1 MPGLQMFKRSFYSNL
16 GANQPLAAGTVNLGC
31 TRGRGSST
39 RMFSYCKQHS
49 KASSLC
55 INDFITMP
63 NQSNQ
68 SIQSGDESCVPE
80 TIQLSSI
87 ATLSS
92 GIWFLNAST
101 TTVNDCQILTI
112 DSGAS
117 LYIITK
123 TLVNKGKIINNGS
136 ILLSGGIINNSGIIT
151 NNSSITNIGTINN
164 GDNIGCKQGTLING
178 PSSTFTGPQPTNNCG

>member
-1 MPGLQMFKRSFYSNL
+1 MFKKSFYSNI
-16 GANQPLAAGTVNLGC
+16 GANQPIVAGTINLGC

-63 NQSNQ
+63 NQY
-68 SIQSGDESCVPE
+68 GVESCVPE

-92 GIWFLNAST
+92 GVWSLNAST
-101 TTVNDCQILTI
+101 TTINDCQILSI
-112 DSGAS
+112 DSGVS
-117 LYIITK
+117 LYIITE
-123 TLVNKGKIINNGS
+123 TLVNKGKIINNGT
-136 ILLSGGIINNSGIIT
+136 ILLSSGIINNSGIIT
-151 NNSSITNIGTINN
+151 NNSSINNIGGTINN

-178 PSSTFTGPQPTNNCG
+178 PGSMFSGNAPTNNCG